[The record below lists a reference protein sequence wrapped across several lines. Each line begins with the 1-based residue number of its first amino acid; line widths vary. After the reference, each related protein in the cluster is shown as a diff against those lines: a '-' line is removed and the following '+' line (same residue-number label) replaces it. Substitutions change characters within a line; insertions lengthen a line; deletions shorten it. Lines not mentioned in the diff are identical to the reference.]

1 MAYLLIKFPFL
12 LLVHVASPNGYVY
25 YICDYLLK
33 YIEARSI
40 PKPRAGCITA

>member
-1 MAYLLIKFPFL
+1 MAYLLILSYFPFL

-33 YIEARSI
+33 YIEARSVLFSVHSE
-40 PKPRAGCITA
+40 